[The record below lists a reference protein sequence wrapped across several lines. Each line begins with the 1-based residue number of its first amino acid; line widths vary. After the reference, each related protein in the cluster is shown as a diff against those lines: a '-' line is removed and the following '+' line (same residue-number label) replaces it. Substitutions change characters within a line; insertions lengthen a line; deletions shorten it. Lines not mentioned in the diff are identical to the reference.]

1 MALPLQAPELV
12 IAFEPGEY
20 VVTGLDDHCSYHL
33 GYLHF
38 RYVVV
43 PALTIE
49 QVRAIDSNP
58 TAPSAITMRL
68 GSTSNER
75 ALLICAAT
83 ERSRAEAEI
92 LQGAVWYQD
101 LPDEYAH
108 SDDEP
113 SISLKYLRQNMHA
126 LLLAGDALRPDGR
139 VQMSALWSPAH
150 LSAVLEAFVALL
162 DSRPPE
168 EDVQA
173 FIASNLF
180 LLCPYGAHQ
189 IFLKPPVLNIYRADF
204 GILNS
209 KNELVLIEIER
220 PGMVLFRADGAR
232 SAKLETAF
240 NQVRS
245 WDEEIVRYRE
255 AVLRGISGCPLDVAR
270 VRFSVVAGRT
280 RRGQSAFVARTR
292 SDLGPLYDFQTYDEL
307 LLNIASIIRH
317 ANLLGPY
324 SDR

>member
-1 MALPLQAPELV
+1 ME
-12 IAFEPGEY
+12 
-20 VVTGLDDHCSYHL
+20 
-33 GYLHF
+33 F
-38 RYVVV
+38 R
-43 PALTIE
+43 
-49 QVRAIDSNP
+49 
-58 TAPSAITMRL
+58 
-68 GSTSNER
+68 
-75 ALLICAAT
+75 AAQ
-83 ERSRAEAEI
+83 RC
-92 LQGAVWYQD
+92 Q
-101 LPDEYAH
+101 
-108 SDDEP
+108 
-113 SISLKYLRQNMHA
+113 
-126 LLLAGDALRPDGR
+126 ALRPGGKITTTSR
-139 VQMSALWSPAH
+139 QKNQFTTCFQLGELGNGFVLRTQSLGQPAQEGD
-150 LSAVLEAFVALL
+150 V
-162 DSRPPE
+162 
-168 EDVQA
+168 VQA

-180 LLCPYGAHQ
+180 LLFPYGAHQ